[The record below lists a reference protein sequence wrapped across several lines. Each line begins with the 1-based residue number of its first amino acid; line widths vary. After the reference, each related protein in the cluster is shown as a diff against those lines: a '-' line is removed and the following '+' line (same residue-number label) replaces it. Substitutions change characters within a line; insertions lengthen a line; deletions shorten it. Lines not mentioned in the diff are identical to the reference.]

1 MTVRYVPEQ
10 YQDFTSALL
19 ACVSGDEIVLNTST
33 ALLLPGLTSGLD
45 NITVSAGPGKR
56 PVLDHSILPDGG
68 IGLTL
73 GVATGWLFQGV
84 TFRDRNGGSAS
95 LSCQGAMDI
104 EDCVFEGCDFALR
117 GNWAGT
123 VKRTDFRHVLQYVA
137 TTSEDNVRFESCR
150 FIACEVRA
158 LLLLEGEGSSV
169 EHCTL
174 IRCRSGS
181 VDYEDGLD
189 LIAADTV
196 LACTAQDCQA
206 LDPESTR
213 YIFHGASSVTRCNAW
228 QCTVDDVAF
237 ASEGTLANNTT
248 VDPLHVHPLLDLRLL
263 PDSPLIGVVS
273 SGTAT
278 LDRHGMTFFG
288 TSSVGAH
295 ESVQIG
301 VATVPALDRV
311 LVGVGIG
318 GAPEPALCLDRESW
332 RIETSTGIQ
341 VAVAS
346 VTEIDQG
353 EGLSLYLRMFELEL
367 HPTMSPWQTYTVR
380 LSPGLYGYDED
391 TFVPEVAPIP
401 YARRKY
407 RNLAAVENAV
417 GLQFKKL
424 IGRPQVTL
432 VRDFLP
438 TDATMFVDSTLDI
451 PSIGRLFGRDFLV
464 SFTSRTDGALHGITT
479 DLPRLVAIPAGAIFV
494 LDERSVIPPA

>member
-10 YQDFTSALL
+10 YQDFASALL
-19 ACVSGDEIVLNTST
+19 ACVNGDEIVLNTST
-33 ALLLPGLTSGLD
+33 ALLLPGLTSSLTD
-45 NITVSAGPGKR
+45 ITVRAGPGKR

-84 TFRDRNGGSAS
+84 VFRDRNGGSAS
-95 LSCQGAMDI
+95 LSCQGAMDV

-158 LLLLEGEGSSV
+158 LLLLEGEGSAV

-181 VDYEDGLD
+181 ADYEDGLD

-237 ASEGTLANNTT
+237 ASEGTLSDNTT

-263 PDSPLIGVVS
+263 PASPLIGVVS
-273 SGTAT
+273 GATAT
-278 LDRHGMTFFG
+278 LDRNGMAFFG
-288 TSSVGAH
+288 PSSVGAH

-301 VATVPALDRV
+301 VAVVPALDRM
-311 LVGVGIG
+311 LVGVGVG
-318 GAPEPALCLDRESW
+318 GAPDLAACLDRESW

-341 VAVAS
+341 VAVVG
-346 VTEIDQG
+346 VTDIDQG
-353 EGLSLYLRMFELEL
+353 EGLSFYLKMFELEL
-367 HPTMSPWQTYTVR
+367 HPAMSPWQEYTVR
-380 LSPGLYGYDED
+380 FSPSLYGFDED
-391 TFVPEVAPIP
+391 TFTPEIDPIP

-407 RNLAAVENAV
+407 RNLAAVKNAT
-417 GLQFKKL
+417 GIQFRKL
-424 IGRPQVTL
+424 MGRPQVTL
-432 VRDFLP
+432 VRDFMP
-438 TDATMFVDSTLDI
+438 TDATIFVESTLDI
-451 PSIGRLFGRDFLV
+451 PASGVLLGRDFLIR
-464 SFTSRTDGALHGITT
+464 FGSRTDGALHEIET
-479 DLPRLVAIPAGAIFV
+479 DLPRLVAIPAGTVFV
-494 LDERSVIPPA
+494 LNERAVIPPA